1 MLLLFHWFTLGAL
14 AIMLGYMLFQ
24 YSIVKRKEYLFF
36 SLYLF
41 LTLTYFFTIIEFYGK
56 ANRTEYLI
64 YHASYSTIPLL
75 SFICFFYFMEHL
87 LDIAGKIPA
96 LSKALKMISGLLALL
111 IVADA
116 VCYLVIDEIYLH
128 FSIANWARFL
138 VIVSGATGTIL
149 LMKKVGKEGWFFLAG
164 TLILVIAGGITTYM
178 NSYGKVMEITSDNI
192 TQTGMFYYRSGMLV
206 QILFFAMGISYKIR
220 QTEMRKSELEVELL
234 KEKFE
239 KEIEKQ
245 KAIEQ
250 TRTVIASD
258 LHDEIGATLSSI
270 GIYSKLAGDK
280 IRNSTGADEPLIGK
294 ISEATQEIMNN
305 MSDAIWSIKPENDS
319 LDHLFIKIR
328 SLMSE
333 LFGSRHTAFTFEHQP
348 AGNRRISMDVK
359 RNLYLIIREALNNI
373 AKHSRATE
381 VRVSIREE
389 SNRLII
395 EIMDNGTGFK
405 TESLNDGNGLG
416 NMRSRTGSL
425 GGEFF
430 IESIPSKGT
439 TITATF
445 DIAKINY

>member
-1 MLLLFHWFTLGAL
+1 MLLQFHWFTLGAL

-24 YSIVKRKEYLFF
+24 YAFVRRKEYVFF
-36 SLYLF
+36 SLYLL

-56 ANRTEYLI
+56 ATRTEYLI

-75 SFICFFYFMEHL
+75 SFICFLYFMEYL
-87 LDIAGKIPA
+87 LDIKGKLPA
-96 LSKALKMISGLLALL
+96 LSKSLKMISGLLALL

-116 VCYLVIDEIYLH
+116 VCYLIIDEIHLH
-128 FSIANWARFL
+128 FSIAVWARLL
-138 VIVSGATGTIL
+138 VITAGATGTIL
-149 LMKKVGKEGWFFLAG
+149 LIKKVGREGWFFLAG
-164 TLILVIAGGITTYM
+164 TLILVVAGGITTYI
-178 NSYGKVMEITSDNI
+178 NSSGKRLDMDNDYI
-192 TQTGMFYYRSGMLV
+192 TQTGMFYYRTGMLV
-206 QILFFAMGISYKIR
+206 QMLFFAMGISYKIR
-220 QTEMRKSELEVELL
+220 QIEMRKSELEVELL

-280 IRNSTGADEPLIGK
+280 IKKSTGSDEPLIGK

-328 SLMSE
+328 TLMSE
-333 LFGSRHTAFTFEHQP
+333 LFGSRQIEFRFDHLP

-373 AKHSRATE
+373 IKHSHATE
-381 VRVSIREE
+381 VVISVREE
-389 SNRLII
+389 YNTLVI
-395 EIMDNGTGFK
+395 EIRDNGVGISSV
-405 TESLNDGNGLG
+405 SLPNGNGLG
-416 NMRSRTGSL
+416 NMKSRTDYL
-425 GGEFF
+425 GGVFH
-430 IESIPSKGT
+430 IQSKPHNGT
-439 TITATF
+439 TIIISL
-445 DIAKINY
+445 DIDKFNY